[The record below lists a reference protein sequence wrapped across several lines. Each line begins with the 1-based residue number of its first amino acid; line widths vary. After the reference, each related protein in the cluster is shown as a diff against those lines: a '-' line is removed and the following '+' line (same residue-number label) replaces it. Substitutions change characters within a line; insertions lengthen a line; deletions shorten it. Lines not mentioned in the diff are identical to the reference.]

1 MSQESEQFILYKG
14 NIDTI
19 YDLIKATIPIL
30 INQIKDTRPEDD
42 IIKEILTKLNNYDL
56 LPDNMKQ
63 YIDKT
68 N

>member
-1 MSQESEQFILYKG
+1 MSQDSEQFILYKG

>member
-30 INQIKDTRPEDD
+30 INQIKDTRPKDD

>member
-42 IIKEILTKLNNYDL
+42 IIKEILTELNNYDL